1 MKYYIA
7 VASKDHVEKGVE
19 GGFMQANH
27 GKAASLKRLKTGD
40 WVIFYSSKRYV
51 DKDEK
56 CQCFTAIGEVKDEEI
71 YQGVMMSSDF
81 QPFRR
86 NVHFYECTAI
96 SIIPLIEQL
105 DFITDKKKWGFS
117 FRFGFLEI
125 PEKDFQ
131 FIKNIML

>member
-7 VASKDHVEKGVE
+7 VASKDHVLKGVE

-27 GKAASLKRLKTGD
+27 GKANSLKKLKEGD
-40 WVIFYSSKRYV
+40 WIIYYSSKNFI

-56 CQCFTAIGEVKDEEI
+56 CQCFTAIGQIKDEEL
-71 YQGVMMSSDF
+71 YQGIMSSEF

-86 NVHFYECTAI
+86 NVRFYDCKET

-105 DFITDKKKWGFS
+105 SFIPDKKRWGFP

-125 PEKDFQ
+125 SENDFQ
-131 FIKNIML
+131 IIQNEML

>member
-7 VASKDHVEKGVE
+7 VASKDHIERGVE

-27 GKAASLKRLKTGD
+27 GKAASLKRLRTGD
-40 WVIFYSSKRYV
+40 GIIFYSPKRYFE
-51 DKDEK
+51 KDEK

-71 YQGVMMSSDF
+71 YQGIMAAGF

-86 NVHFYECTAI
+86 NIDFYKCKEV
-96 SIIPLIEQL
+96 SIIPLIDEL
-105 DFITDKKKWGFS
+105 DFILDKKRWGFS

-131 FIKNIML
+131 FIKSKMI